1 MSSNID
7 WQTKI
12 FALVQTDINV
22 IMTSTFQF
30 RTIISQGKDPYLFQ
44 VVKERVPFDLYYSLA
59 CLTGCTS
66 HNH

>member
-44 VVKERVPFDLYYSLA
+44 VVKEREFHLI
-59 CLTGCTS
+59 CIT
-66 HNH
+66 H

>member
-1 MSSNID
+1 MSSNIG
-7 WQTKI
+7 WQTEI
-12 FALVQTDINV
+12 FALVRTDINV
-22 IMTSTFQF
+22 MTSTFQF

-44 VVKERVPFDLYYSLA
+44 VVKESVPFDLYYSLA